1 MKTHLEHLNV
11 TVPDINA
18 TADMLVQVFDW
29 HIRWE
34 GASKNDGRSIHVGT
48 QDSYIALYHPG
59 TPLQDAQN
67 TYVRTH
73 GLNHIGVVV
82 DDIDAVEARV
92 KALGLTPYS
101 HGDYEPGR
109 RFYFDDESGLEVEVV
124 QY

>member
-11 TVPDINA
+11 TVPDIQA
-18 TADMLVQVFDW
+18 TADMLVHVFGW
-29 HIRWE
+29 RLRWE
-34 GASKNDGRSIHVGT
+34 GDAKNDGRSIHVGED
-48 QDSYIALYHPG
+48 DSYLALYSPG
-59 TPLQDAQN
+59 KPLTAAESS
-67 TYVRTH
+67 YGLTH

-92 KALGLTPYS
+92 KGLGLIPYS

-109 RFYFDDESGLEVEVV
+109 RFYFEDPQGLEIEVV